1 MDVKHI
7 HLPTARVIHDGQ
19 PEMPFWGWPTSTI
32 DWCEE
37 NYKITPYIAEFVNTV
52 TNAFFISLAL
62 YGVRNSIRQKY
73 HPWFIA
79 TEMGFLLVGVG
90 SWLFHATLLYQFQ
103 LLDELPMIWT
113 TCIMVAMVWSW
124 DMSKTVAYSVYAAL
138 MFTAIAVTAIYMH
151 IKDPT
156 FHQVAYAAL
165 TALVLTRSIY
175 LLHTRVEDAKARQN
189 MWWTIMIGV
198 GTFAT
203 GFLLWI
209 IDNECCDFLRSVRH
223 QIGIPWAFLLELHGW
238 WHILTGLG
246 VYYYIQFLLYLRLF
260 LEGTGEEFNFVW
272 AYGFLP
278 SVEGKGIKYQNGSIM
293 NGVKHSNGLKKD

>member
-1 MDVKHI
+1 
-7 HLPTARVIHDGQ
+7 
-19 PEMPFWGWPTSTI
+19 
-32 DWCEE
+32 
-37 NYKITPYIAEFVNTV
+37 
-52 TNAFFISLAL
+52 LAL

-79 TEMGFLLVGVG
+79 TELGFLLVGVG
-90 SWLFHATLLYQFQ
+90 SWLFHATLLYQVRPAIPHLHIDQPSSNFWTNFQ
-103 LLDELPMIWT
+103 VRFLLQRTIFSNGTVIWT

-175 LLHTRVEDAKARQN
+175 LLHTRVEDAKARKN

-203 GFLLWI
+203 GFILWI

-223 QIGIPWAFLLELHGW
+223 QIGIPWAFLL
-238 WHILTGLG
+238 
-246 VYYYIQFLLYLRLF
+246 
-260 LEGTGEEFNFVW
+260 GTLSPQTPTDIPRTSWMV
-272 AYGFLP
+272 
-278 SVEGKGIKYQNGSIM
+278 VR
-293 NGVKHSNGLKKD
+293 

>member
-1 MDVKHI
+1 MDSLKCPFGDGR
-7 HLPTARVIHDGQ
+7 HLPLIGVRKVRSPLLSPPRAIFQSLELTV
-19 PEMPFWGWPTSTI
+19 PKI
-32 DWCEE
+32 D
-37 NYKITPYIAEFVNTV
+37 YKITPYIAEFVNTV
-52 TNAFFISLAL
+52 TNAFFSKDFGCHEHVLTLVQFPWQCMECEIRSDKSIIRGLLQPSWASCL
-62 YGVRNSIRQKY
+62 SELDLGCSMPRSSIRFVPQLPISILINPVPTFRRTSKY
-73 HPWFIA
+73 VSSCNGPS
-79 TEMGFLLVGVG
+79 FLTVIV
-90 SWLFHATLLYQFQ
+90 
-103 LLDELPMIWT
+103 IWT

-175 LLHTRVEDAKARQN
+175 LLHTRVADAKARKN

-203 GFLLWI
+203 GFILWI

-223 QIGIPWAFLLELHGW
+223 QIGIPWAFLL
-238 WHILTGLG
+238 
-246 VYYYIQFLLYLRLF
+246 
-260 LEGTGEEFNFVW
+260 GTLSPHCTS
-272 AYGFLP
+272 Y
-278 SVEGKGIKYQNGSIM
+278 
-293 NGVKHSNGLKKD
+293 